1 MPKYG
6 LTERQRKNYY
16 STESRKKP
24 RKRIDFVKVC
34 IYSLTGQLLKQQ
46 DYPISEFVNNDQ
58 YVEFSGQLNLNLG
71 KHVRELGYRSGDYR
85 IEYKFLKRLVGH
97 PEETQVYGLDYSI
110 PDNQGGIMREYY
122 LDRGEVE
129 TRIIFP
135 DTPQEE
141 IKYYLVEYEGVDLS
155 NEPVELILAKKTIQ
169 IDSISPDRTELI
181 IEPNSSLY
189 EFAGNSDVFQ
199 SLNSVAHQLRQIDK
213 GTFFIPLKGVES
225 KEDDRIVFVTQQG
238 KETDED
244 YILQIPEYST
254 FEGFDDTMVGNEIV
268 FENFFTS
275 YIPNHYKG
283 EYIPDDRRKF
293 VRNSGITI
301 DDNIKY
307 DLTKYDIPS
316 SVTQS
321 IDEGATPWFNIPFMN
336 INPEI
341 NVNRFALSNPTNRLQ
356 ENGVFTRFI
365 EKDNLS
371 SLPFLPSL
379 IWQTNDTGDKLNSE
393 EEFHYPF
400 AGTFPYQYNKS
411 DDTDNVDWA
420 GTLVNGSGLAGFE
433 NSGLS
438 SSFEGGYRVNILNT
452 VYTSNPTNVIRSG
465 GNLAISHLDWV
476 SEITEVLDERTIKIS
491 KQRSIKEQYYK
502 LRELGFKI
510 FRIGNQDYNPGSIT
524 NLDFS
529 KLYCENFYVKD
540 EKQDIQEFT
549 TYLQTSN
556 NFYLVTNF
564 KKYSEQNGG
573 QYAVKLQ
580 QPLRPDIYSIEDT
593 TNPKTHFQLVREEIN
608 DYEDR
613 VSLVP
618 KQQVNDT
625 FLYPA
630 NFDGSS
636 TEIIQR
642 PTEFKSHN
650 TLLGSDDEQNRQLEN
665 LLVSGSLLDVKL
677 NIDYQK
683 RTTDPVT
690 DVDDTGFGNF
700 VFFSNA
706 ESRLRNFRKKLKL
719 IEDYT
724 TESASLVS
732 ITNGSGDLEKVVKK
746 RQRVKDSFSP
756 YEHFLYYESS
766 SYQSSSLGEFHD
778 TSWPKTNS
786 SKPYTLASTGSATAI
801 TWFDNMIL
809 SASSYDYNNPNS
821 LRNTLPDHVNQDSQ
835 NNVFLEFMDMVGEQF
850 DETWS
855 YIKSLTDINFRV
867 NNVAEGIS
875 KDITKHYGEALGIKL
890 FNGND
895 LVDISEYLLGENT
908 DGSSKNETAGEA
920 LTEEIWKRILA
931 NLPFFMKTKGT
942 ERALKGII
950 NCYGIPSSILRVRE
964 YGGPDKGTRVSY
976 EIKRK
981 FTRALDFRGSQ
992 YIKNSWENVNSLKP
1006 QTIEFRF
1013 RTPSQSNQTILHKDD
1028 LFAIQLINSEST
1040 EYGDLRFTLS
1050 GSQGYQYLDTPKY
1063 KFFNNEM
1070 WSVMLTRK
1078 LATGAQITDDTSTN
1092 EFEYELTAK
1101 QYDSTRQRIIFS
1113 TSASIDIDGS
1123 VSQSYNQSFR
1133 QTGNIVLGNSGS
1145 YWTGTFSGSLMEF
1158 RLWNEPL
1165 SESVFDNHVRTPKA
1179 YNGNTTESSYNAVL
1193 YRLPLDDNRNLQTNP
1208 TASTVQYLTTY
1219 DNYSGVSGS
1228 DVNGFTGNFYRTLVD
1243 QEKMKVPN
1251 VAIRRNATKIRL
1263 ENNSKPATS
1272 TLNRMHS
1279 VETSPQDEAPIDT
1292 NKLGVYFSPT
1302 DVINEDIIYS
1312 VADFNFDDLIGDP
1325 RDEFEN
1331 NYRGLRGLRHTY
1343 FKRYTGKRNNF
1354 FDYLRI
1360 LNFYDD
1366 SIFQVLKQFV
1376 PARAQATFGNLIE
1389 PNILERNK
1397 QFKRK
1402 PQQTQPY
1409 FENADDFEQGIRVSH
1424 FISGSNNNT
1433 IRPFG
1438 EFPYHEGTLNYYS
1451 DPIYRGLVYNTLVH
1465 INEINPR
1472 DIDSVTYATGSVTK
1486 GETEVEFRETV
1497 QPNLM
1502 NNRIS
1507 LYNKV
1512 RKFYYTSSLSV
1523 ATANGYGHIPAN
1535 VDGLYR
1541 WSSSLEPTDVQAWY
1555 QDTISE
1561 RLFFKGTQ
1569 LRSSTAVST
1578 DGTFDES
1585 DSPVLITF
1593 TNPTKLTTQQ
1603 PGESRLKT
1611 D

>member
-24 RKRIDFVKVC
+24 RTRIDFVKVC

-58 YVEFSGQLNLNLG
+58 YVEFSGKLNLNLG
-71 KHVRELGYRSGDYR
+71 KYVRELGYRSGDYR

-97 PEETQVYGLDYSI
+97 PEETQVYGLDYLI
-110 PDNQGGIMREYY
+110 PDSRGGIMRNYS

-129 TRIIFP
+129 TRIIYP

-141 IKYYLVEYEGVDLS
+141 IKYYLIEYEGVDLS
-155 NEPVELILAKKTIQ
+155 NDPVELILAKKTIQ

-181 IEPNSSLY
+181 IEPNSALY

-199 SLNSVAHQLRQIDK
+199 GLNSVAYQLRQIDK
-213 GTFFIPLKGVES
+213 GTFFIPLKSVES
-225 KEDDRIVFVTQQG
+225 KEDDRILFVTQQG

-244 YILQIPEYST
+244 YILQIPENSNL
-254 FEGFDDTMVGNEIV
+254 EGFDKTMVGNEIV

-283 EYIPDDRRKF
+283 EYIPEDRHAIVQDGGF
-293 VRNSGITI
+293 VI
-301 DDNIKY
+301 DDNLEY
-307 DLTKYDIPS
+307 DLNKYTFSDGIIEG
-316 SVTQS
+316 
-321 IDEGATPWFNIPFMN
+321 IDEGATPPYDIPFMTTN
-336 INPEI
+336 SEI
-341 NVNRFALSNPTNRLQ
+341 NVNRFALANPTNRLQ
-356 ENGVFTRFI
+356 EKGVFSRFI
-365 EKDNLS
+365 GKKNIS

-379 IWQTNDTGDKLNSE
+379 IWQTIDLGQKVSSDEK
-393 EEFHYPF
+393 FHYPY
-400 AGTFPYQYNKS
+400 AGTFPYEYNRS
-411 DDTDNVDWA
+411 DDTDNIDW
-420 GTLVNGSGLAGFE
+420 GGFLINGGQ
-433 NSGLS
+433 SGLS
-438 SSFEGGYRVNILNT
+438 ESGLERDFAGGYKVNSYQT
-452 VYTSNPTNVIRSG
+452 FQRYTFISSG
-465 GNLAISHLDWV
+465 KNLAIVNLDWV
-476 SEITEVLDERTIKIS
+476 TEITEVIDERTIKVS
-491 KQRSIKEQYYK
+491 NQRSIKEQYYK
-502 LRELGFKI
+502 LRELGFRI
-510 FRIGNQDYNPGSIT
+510 FGIGNKEYTPGSIT

-529 KLYCENFYVKD
+529 NLYCENFYVKD

-549 TYLQTSN
+549 TYLQSDN

-564 KKYSEQNGG
+564 KKYSEENGG

-580 QPLRPDIYSIEDT
+580 QPLRTDVYSIEDT
-593 TNPKTHFQLVREEIN
+593 TNPKTHFQLVQEEIN

-650 TLLGSDDEQNRQLEN
+650 TLLGSNDEQNRQLEN
-665 LLVSGSLLDVKL
+665 ILVSGSLLDVKL

-700 VFFSNA
+700 IFFSNG
-706 ESRLRNFRKKLKL
+706 ESRIRNFRKKLKL
-719 IEDYT
+719 VEDYT
-724 TESASLVS
+724 AESASLVS
-732 ITNGSGDLEKVVKK
+732 VTNASNDLERVVKK

-786 SKPYTLASTGSATAI
+786 SKPYTLASTGSAAAI
-801 TWFDNMIL
+801 NWFDNMIL

-821 LRNTLPDHVNQDSQ
+821 LRNTLPEHVNQDSS

-981 FTRALDFRGSQ
+981 FTRALDFKGSQ
-992 YIKNSWENVNSLKP
+992 YVKIPWANVSSHKP
-1006 QTIEFRF
+1006 ETLEFRF
-1013 RTPSQSNQTILHKDD
+1013 RTPYNANQTLIHKDKD
-1028 LFAIQLINSEST
+1028 WAMQLINSGST
-1040 EYGDLRFTLS
+1040 EYGYVRLAVSAST
-1050 GSQGYQYLDTPKY
+1050 GVEHLDTPKLRL
-1063 KFFNNEM
+1063 FNDDM

-1078 LATGAQITDDTSTN
+1078 SSSGADLTVDTATQDIT
-1092 EFEYELTAK
+1092 YELFTS
-1101 QYDSTRQRIIFS
+1101 QYDSTRQRIVYKQS
-1113 TSASIDIDGS
+1113 SSIDIDGD
-1123 VSQSYNQSFR
+1123 VSSSYNTKFTT
-1133 QTGNIVLGNSGS
+1133 TGNIALGKSGS
-1145 YWTGTFSGSLMEF
+1145 GWNEGSFSGSLMEF
-1158 RLWNEPL
+1158 RLWSEPL
-1165 SESVFDNHVRTPKA
+1165 SQSIFDNHTRAPKA
-1179 YNGNTTESSYNAVL
+1179 YNGNTTESSYDNL
-1193 YRLPLDDNRNLQTNP
+1193 LIRLPLDDNRNLQTNP
-1208 TASTVQYLTTY
+1208 TASNITYLKT
-1219 DNYSGVSGS
+1219 YSGDISGS
-1228 DVNGFTGNFYRTLVD
+1228 NVNGFTGNFYRTLVD
-1243 QEKMKVPN
+1243 QEKLKVPN
-1251 VAIRRNATKIRL
+1251 IGIRRNATKIRL
-1263 ENNSKPATS
+1263 EDNNKPATS
-1272 TLNRMHS
+1272 TLNRIHS
-1279 VETSPQDEAPIDT
+1279 VETSPQDEAPIDI

-1302 DVINEDIIYS
+1302 DVINEDITYS
-1312 VADFNFDDLIGDP
+1312 IADFNFDDLIGDP

-1331 NYRGLRGLRHTY
+1331 NYRELSGLRHSY

-1360 LNFYDD
+1360 LSFYDD

-1397 QFKRK
+1397 QFKRR

-1409 FENADDFEQGIRVSH
+1409 FENADDFEQGIRISH

-1433 IRPFG
+1433 IRPSG
-1438 EFPYHEGTLNYYS
+1438 EFPYHEGTLNYHS

-1472 DIDSVTYATGSVTK
+1472 DIDSSTYATGSVTK
-1486 GETEVEFRETV
+1486 GQTEVEFKESV

-1512 RKFYYTSSLSV
+1512 REFYYTSSLSV
-1523 ATANGYGHIPAN
+1523 ATTKGYGHLPKN
-1535 VDGLYR
+1535 VDGLYL
-1541 WSSSLEPTDVQAWY
+1541 WSSSLEPTDVQAWH

-1585 DSPVLITF
+1585 DSPVQITF